1 MSDQRAVEDISSGG
15 GVNRFYFLGVEEVL
29 LFAIGEKSSL
39 IAEGDDDVLYAEAHQ
54 MVRAEQEVFV
64 GIGKD
69 SGQGG
74 GFSFVWSYGKAMGE
88 DFGWNGAVGSGIV
101 DEFCGVGGG
110 EEAVVGDFVLA
121 EDVVAWLRIAFFD
134 FTGREVHICAGEDS
148 DLVPTFGVDGDAGLS
163 GRVVVHGGDVRI
175 EVKLVSKKFAE
186 TRGGG
191 IVSESDKQ
199 FS

>member
-1 MSDQRAVEDISSGG
+1 ML
-15 GVNRFYFLGVEEVL
+15 FLTICEEGT
-29 LFAIGEKSSL
+29 A

-54 MVRAEQEVFV
+54 MVCAEQEVFV

-88 DFGWNGAVGSGIV
+88 DFGWKGAVGCGIV
-101 DEFCGVGGG
+101 DEFSSVGGG

-134 FTGREVHICAGEDS
+134 FTGREVHICAGEHS
-148 DLVPTFGVDGDAGLS
+148 DLVQTFGVDGDAGLS
-163 GRVVVHGGDVRI
+163 CRVVVHGDDVRI
-175 EVKLVSKKFAE
+175 EVKLLSKKFVE